1 MPIVKLTLHKY
12 HTSQQDIHDN
22 LNRFNVLCN
31 GRRWGKDIIQ
41 RNYAVES
48 LLSGY
53 PVGWYEPNY
62 KVLVEN
68 WDWLVNTLAPIT
80 TDKSEQE
87 KRLQIATGGAIT
99 MWSLEDKDASRGK
112 HYKRV
117 VVNEAAKVG
126 HLQYSWEY
134 VIRVT
139 LMDLQGGAM
148 ICSTPR
154 GYDYFQS
161 LYKRGQDPLETEW
174 SSWQKSTWENPYIP
188 KSELEEA
195 KRTLPEITYRQEI
208 LAEFITSD
216 GMVFR
221 RVQDA
226 ARLEPLPKRIDGRQY
241 VAGVD
246 VASAVDYTVVT
257 VLDSETRDMVFMD
270 RFNRIDYPMLEDR
283 LEAIYHNWHLD
294 CMMIEVNSIGRGV
307 IDHLAYKSMNIVPFN
322 TTNASK
328 EMIIKN
334 LQSLFEHGSI
344 KILNDP
350 VLVGELLSFESKRTP
365 GGLFSYSAPEGQHDD
380 CVMSLAIAH
389 QAIGRQPTVTENP
402 FY

>member
-1 MPIVKLTLHKY
+1 MKTVKLILPAY
-12 HTSQQDIHDN
+12 HPSQQEIHDN
-22 LNRFNVLCN
+22 LNRFNVLCT
-31 GRRWGKDIIQ
+31 GRRWGKDVIQ
-41 RNYAVES
+41 RNYAVEGM
-48 LLSGY
+48 LSGY

-68 WDWLVNTLAPIT
+68 WDWLVNVLAPIT

-87 KRLQIATGGAIT
+87 KRLQIATGGNIT

-117 VVNEAAKVG
+117 IINEAAKVA

-139 LMDLQGGAM
+139 LMDLMGGAM

-154 GYDYFQS
+154 GYDYFQA
-161 LYKRGQDPLETEW
+161 LYKRGADPLETEW
-174 SSWQKSTWENPYIP
+174 SSWQRSTWDNPYIP

-221 RVQDA
+221 RVQEA
-226 ARLEPLPKRIDGRQY
+226 ACLQPLDKRIEGRQY

-246 VASAVDYTVVT
+246 VASSVDFTVVT
-257 VLDSETRDMVFMD
+257 VLDAETGDMVFMD
-270 RFNRIDYPMLEDR
+270 RFNRLDYPVLEDR
-283 LEAIYHNWHLD
+283 LEAIFHIWRLQG
-294 CMMIEVNSIGRGV
+294 MMIEVNSIGQGV
-307 IDHLAYKSMNIVPFN
+307 LDHLRYKSINVIPFQ

-328 EMIIKN
+328 DLIIKD
-334 LQSLFEHGSI
+334 LQSKFEHGSI
-344 KILNDP
+344 KILDDP

-365 GGLFSYSAPEGQHDD
+365 GGLYSYSAPEGQHDD

-389 QAIGRQPTVTENP
+389 QAIGKELKLLDYS
-402 FY
+402 F

>member
-1 MPIVKLTLHKY
+1 MPTVKLTLPKY
-12 HTSQQDIHDN
+12 HNSQQEIHDN

-31 GRRWGKDIIQ
+31 GRRWGKDVIQ
-41 RNYAVES
+41 RNYAVEGM
-48 LLSGY
+48 LSGY
-53 PVGWYEPNY
+53 PVAWYEPNY

-87 KRLQIATGGAIT
+87 KRLQIATGGNIT

-117 VVNEAAKVG
+117 IINEAAKVA
-126 HLQYSWEY
+126 HLQYSWGY

-139 LMDLQGGAM
+139 LMDLMGGAM

-154 GYDYFQS
+154 GYDYFQA
-161 LYKRGQDPLETEW
+161 LYKRGADPIETEW
-174 SSWQKSTWENPYIP
+174 SSWQRSTWDNPYIP

-221 RVQDA
+221 RVQEA
-226 ARLEPLPKRIDGRQY
+226 ACLQPLDKRIEGRQY

-246 VASAVDYTVVT
+246 VASSVDFTVIT
-257 VLDSETRDMVFMD
+257 VLDVESKDMVFMD

-283 LEAIYHNWHLD
+283 LEAVYHKWHLD
-294 CMMIEVNSIGRGV
+294 SMTIESNSIGQGV
-307 IDHLAYKSMNIVPFN
+307 LDHLHYKSMNVIPFT
-322 TTNASK
+322 TTNATK
-328 EMIIKN
+328 ETIIKN
-334 LQSLFEHGSI
+334 LQSQFEHGNI
-344 KILNDP
+344 KILDNP
-350 VLVGELLSFESKRTP
+350 VLIGELLSFESKRTP
-365 GGLFSYSAPEGQHDD
+365 GGLYSYSSPEGQHDD

-389 QAIGRQPTVTENP
+389 HAIGRDVQVVDNP
-402 FY
+402 FF